1 MSSDKKEKKEG
12 KKLKEMVDTYTLIK
26 KEDSGVRLKRSI
38 GVDEDSGVK
47 MKVKPT
53 DKGKEKES

>member
-1 MSSDKKEKKEG
+1 MSSDKEEKKEG

-53 DKGKEKES
+53 DKGKEKEA